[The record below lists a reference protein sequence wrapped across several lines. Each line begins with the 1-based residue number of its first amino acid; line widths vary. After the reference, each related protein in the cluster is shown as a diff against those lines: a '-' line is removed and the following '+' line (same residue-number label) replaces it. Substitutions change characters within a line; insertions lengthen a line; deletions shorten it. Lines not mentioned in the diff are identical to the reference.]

1 MNKIKVDRQM
11 GISSLPVLLLF
22 GMKKEE
28 RLVGNAF
35 KKVIV
40 DFKPING
47 YNIFVRKVDME
58 IIKKVQAKEH
68 IADILRK
75 EILFNRFHD
84 GAELVQEIVSEQLGV
99 SRMPVREAFQI
110 LELEGFLIRLPNRHM
125 VVKGITEKSIYEIF
139 LFIHSI
145 QAGFIKEMFLREE
158 DWFGKFQQ
166 MRQMFLRHEIDEIML
181 HSFFSEELDS
191 GYLQRLHNNL
201 LQIYMA
207 FVLDDLEVSGAEEL
221 NIWEDVE
228 KALSQKDG
236 EQAGKLFESYF
247 LYLAKAMT
255 EKVLI
260 NESK

>member
-1 MNKIKVDRQM
+1 MDRQKNTNSAGFYNM
-11 GISSLPVLLLF
+11 CSFIRKNLL
-22 GMKKEE
+22 KPI
-28 RLVGNAF
+28 
-35 KKVIV
+35 KKVNV

-47 YNIFVRKVDME
+47 YNIFVRMVDME
-58 IIKKVQAKEH
+58 IVKKVQAKEH

-84 GAELVQEIVSEQLGV
+84 GDELVQEIVSEQLGV

-145 QAGFIKEMFLREE
+145 QVGFINEMLLKKES
-158 DWFGKFQQ
+158 WFGKFQE
-166 MRQMFLRHEIDEIML
+166 MLQMFLRKEINEVML
-181 HSFFSEELDS
+181 HSFFSEELDN
-191 GYLQRLHNNL
+191 GYLHRLHNNL
-201 LQIYMA
+201 LQIYMT
-207 FVLDDLEVSGAEEL
+207 FVLYDLNVSGAEEL
-221 NIWEDVE
+221 NLWEDVE
-228 KALSQKDG
+228 KAMYLKDRN
-236 EQAGKLFESYF
+236 EVEKLFESYF

>member
-1 MNKIKVDRQM
+1 MD
-11 GISSLPVLLLF
+11 
-22 GMKKEE
+22 
-28 RLVGNAF
+28 
-35 KKVIV
+35 
-40 DFKPING
+40 
-47 YNIFVRKVDME
+47 

-75 EILFNRFHD
+75 EILYNRFHD
-84 GAELVQEIVSEQLGV
+84 GDELVQEIVSEQLGV

-145 QAGFIKEMFLREE
+145 QVGFINEMLLRNE
-158 DWFGKFQQ
+158 DWFVKFQQ
-166 MRQMFLRHEIDEIML
+166 ILQMFLRREIDEIML
-181 HSFFSEELDS
+181 HGFFSEGLDN

-207 FVLDDLEVSGAEEL
+207 FVFDELEVSGAEEL
-221 NIWEDVE
+221 TIWKDVE
-228 KALSQKDG
+228 KALYQKDR
-236 EQAGKLFESYF
+236 EQVEKLFESYF